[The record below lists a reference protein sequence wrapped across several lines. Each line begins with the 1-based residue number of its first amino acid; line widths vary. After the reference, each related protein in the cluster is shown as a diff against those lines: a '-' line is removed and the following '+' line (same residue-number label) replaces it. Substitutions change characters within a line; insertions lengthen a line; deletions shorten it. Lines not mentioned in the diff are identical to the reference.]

1 MLKRRVK
8 PHGLALLFFALCVA
22 GCANRT
28 ETAAN
33 VAATRGWVSRT
44 IDTPNFDIATWA
56 PKTFVPGQ
64 PLAVYVEG
72 DGLAFLSA
80 NRVSDDPTPTKPLA
94 LQLAV
99 RDPRPNVVY
108 IARPCQFV
116 TGRSL
121 RNCNHSYW
129 TFARYSEAA
138 VSATDAVVQR
148 FKEESGAN
156 SILLYGYSG
165 GGAIAALVAARRNDV
180 ARLTTVAAVLDH
192 DTWTK
197 LDGMSPLVTSL
208 NPPDFHSKL
217 ESIPQVHYV
226 GADDDVVPPS
236 VAKAYQARFPAG
248 AKPPVVVMPH
258 ADHEC
263 CWVDWWPS
271 LLKKE

>member
-1 MLKRRVK
+1 MLTGRVK
-8 PHGLALLFFALCVA
+8 SQGLALLFLLLGLA

-28 ETAAN
+28 ETATSI
-33 VAATRGWVSRT
+33 AATRGWVSRT
-44 IDTPNFDIATWA
+44 IATPNLDIATWA
-56 PKTFVPGQ
+56 PRTFVPGQ
-64 PLAVYVEG
+64 PLAIYVEG

-80 NRVSDDPTPTKPLA
+80 NRVSDDPTPNKPLA

-138 VSATDAVVQR
+138 VSATEAVVQR
-148 FKEESGAN
+148 FKQESGAS

-180 ARLTTVAAVLDH
+180 VRLTTVAAVLDH
-192 DTWTK
+192 ETWTR

-208 NPPDFHSKL
+208 NPPDFHSSL
-217 ESIPQVHYV
+217 EGIRQVHYV

-236 VAKAYQARFPAG
+236 VARAYQARFPAE
-248 AKPPVVVMPH
+248 AKPPVVVVPN
-258 ADHEC
+258 ADHVC